1 MLKVQ
6 NEKVLRFMKVRY
18 TVDDVDELMSFLRA
32 SGTFEFPAFPNG
44 LYPASPVTEGPSYT
58 GYSHVW
64 VRDNVYVALALH
76 SHGLVSEARHN
87 IEALATFFR
96 RQADQFLAISRGEVD
111 PSDTSRRPPIRFRA
125 ETLEPDGDWANAQND
140 ALGYFLWMYARLAT
154 DGTIAM
160 NGIAWDV
167 LALFPPYLRA
177 ISYWRD
183 EDNGHW
189 EETPKV
195 SASSIGAVVAGLR
208 ELLGL
213 VRGKGRHTIPPVCR
227 AALEP
232 DLVEELLAFGF
243 RALGAILPAECVQS
257 DPLKQRRYDAAL
269 LFLVDPLDV
278 VDLPMANQIV
288 DDVRT
293 QLLGDIGIRRY
304 LGDSFWCADYRSKL
318 APDHRTRDWS
328 SDLSMRNELVRPGEE
343 AEWCLFD
350 PFLSLIAGTNFR
362 RTRTRE
368 FLEQQTH
375 HLNRSLGHLT
385 VATAAFPELRCPE
398 LYHRENGRY
407 ETSDATPLLW
417 SQAGLLL
424 ALSSLRESV
433 NAD

>member
-1 MLKVQ
+1 MPKVQ

-18 TVDDVDELMSFLRA
+18 TVDDVDELMSFLRS

-44 LYPASPVTEGPSYT
+44 LYPASAVTEDSRYT

-64 VRDNVYVALALH
+64 VRDNVYVAHALH
-76 SHGLVSEARHN
+76 AHGHVDEARHN

-111 PSDTSRRPPIRFRA
+111 PRDTSRRPPIRFCA
-125 ETLEPDGDWANAQND
+125 ETLEPDEDWANAQND
-140 ALGYFLWMYARLAT
+140 ALGYFLWMYARLVA
-154 DGTIAM
+154 DRAIAG
-160 NGIAWDV
+160 NSVAWDV

-177 ISYWRD
+177 IAYWQD
-183 EDNGHW
+183 EDSGHW

-195 SASSIGAVVAGLR
+195 SASSIGTVVAGLR

-213 VRGKGRHTIPPVCR
+213 VRGKGRHTIPPECR
-227 AALEP
+227 VGLRPE
-232 DLVEELLAFGF
+232 LVEELLALGNQ
-243 RALGAILPAECVQS
+243 ALSTILPAECVQS
-257 DPLKQRRYDAAL
+257 DPQKKRRYDAAL
-269 LFLVDPLDV
+269 LFLVEPLEVVDHTMADEIAKDV
-278 VDLPMANQIV
+278 VKNLSGEV
-288 DDVRT
+288 GV
-293 QLLGDIGIRRY
+293 RRY
-304 LGDSFWCADYRSKL
+304 LGDSFWCTDYRSKL
-318 APDHRTRDWS
+318 ALSERTRDWS
-328 SDLSMRNELVRPGEE
+328 SDLVIRNALVDPGEE

-350 PFLSLIAGTNFR
+350 PFLSLMAGANFR
-362 RTRTRE
+362 RTRARE
-368 FLEQQTH
+368 FLDQQTH

-385 VATAAFPELRCPE
+385 VATATFPELRCPE

-424 ALSSLRESV
+424 ALSSLRESA